1 MDFGVALTVH
11 YGTVGLEA
19 AGLSASPLKC
29 RVPSPQSPIPNPQ
42 SPVPNPQSPIPN
54 LQSPVPS
61 QSPIPSPQSQIPSP
75 QFPPTAPGCPSPRQ
89 PGPPQKHS
97 TQEVPFSSAPRVP
110 MSSLVLTE
118 LLTDAGTLEEGIL
131 TATAGTELG
140 WHLSSYLTTR
150 CVCPRS
156 Y

>member
-29 RVPSPQSPIPNPQ
+29 RVPSPQSPIPN
-42 SPVPNPQSPIPN
+42 

-61 QSPIPSPQSQIPSP
+61 QSPIPSPQSQIPNP

-89 PGPPQKHS
+89 PGPLQKHS

-118 LLTDAGTLEEGIL
+118 LLTDAGTLEQGIL

-150 CVCPRS
+150 CVCQRS